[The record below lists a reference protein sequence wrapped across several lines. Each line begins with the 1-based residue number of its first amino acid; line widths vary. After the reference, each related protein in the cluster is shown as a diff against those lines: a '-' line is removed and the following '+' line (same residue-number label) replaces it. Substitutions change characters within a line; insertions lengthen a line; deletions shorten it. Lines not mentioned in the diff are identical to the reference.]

1 MSFTHHLSTTPTSRF
16 LKGTLAAL
24 LLAGIVLLVGC
35 AAPAPVATPETP
47 TLADT
52 LTYYDWDG
60 YMDPAVLEAFTEEFG
75 VEVNAVT
82 YEGQEEA
89 IANMEAGE
97 VYDVVV
103 MENRF
108 ITGLIDKGLLAPIDY
123 QNVPNIKNIS
133 PSFMDLAYDPGNRY
147 TVPYTWGIAGLL
159 YNTDLVE
166 EPVTSWMDQ
175 WNPAYAGRVG
185 LWRGTP
191 RETLGMAL
199 MSLGYSVNSED
210 PAELEEALAL
220 LLELKPDSIIY
231 EEQGEIQG
239 TCGPQVAGGEVVI
252 SLAWSYDLL
261 TALESGGSVEFI
273 IPKEGGLLWGDNLVI
288 PANSP
293 NKYTA
298 EVFINYLMRPEVNA
312 RIANYIYSATANQ
325 AAMEFIDPE
334 ILEDVSIFPTEET
347 IRRSEIILPLSVE
360 GEALHAAIW
369 ERFLAGN

>member
-1 MSFTHHLSTTPTSRF
+1 MSFAHHLSTTLKPRL

-24 LLAGIVLLVGC
+24 LLAGIVLLAGC
-35 AAPAPVATPETP
+35 AAPEPVATPETP

-75 VEVNAVT
+75 VEINAVV
-82 YEGQEEA
+82 YESQEEA

-108 ITGLIDKGLLAPIDY
+108 ISSLIDKGLLAPINY

-133 PSFMDLAYDPGNRY
+133 PNFLDLAYDPGNRY

-159 YNTDLVE
+159 YNTELVE
-166 EPVTSWMDQ
+166 GPVTSWMDQ
-175 WNPAYAGRVG
+175 WDPAYAGRVG

-199 MSLGYSVNSED
+199 MALGYSANSED

-220 LLELKPDSIIY
+220 LLELKPDGFIY
-231 EEQGEIQG
+231 EEAGIND
-239 TCGPQVAGGEVVI
+239 TCGPQVADGEVAI
-252 SLAWSYDLL
+252 TLGWSYDLA
-261 TALESGGSVEFI
+261 TALESSDSVAFI
-273 IPKEGGLLWGDNLVI
+273 IPEEGGMLWGDNLVI

-312 RIANYIYSATANQ
+312 QITNYTYSATANQ
-325 AAMEFIDPE
+325 AAIEFVDPE
-334 ILEDVSIFPTEET
+334 ILQDTSIFPTEET
-347 IRRSEIILPLSVE
+347 IRRSEIILPLSAE
-360 GEALHAAIW
+360 GEALHTAIW
-369 ERFLAGN
+369 ERFLAGD